1 MESLAVKY
9 RPKHFEDVLGQSIVV
24 DILKKQLETNTF
36 KNSYL
41 FYGPSGCGKTTLA
54 KIFANEI
61 NKGIGNPIEI
71 DAASNSGV
79 DNVRDIIKLAQE
91 RSIEGEYKIF
101 IIDEV
106 HAISSAAWQ
115 AFLKCIE
122 EPPTYTIFIF
132 CTTEIQKVP
141 QTIQNRVQSFK
152 LNKIDLNDLK
162 LRLTQICDNEG
173 FYNYEDSIDYIAKL
187 SNGCCREAISML
199 DKCVSFSKDLKFDNV
214 IRCLGD
220 CSYNVFF
227 NLTNSIIDNDE
238 KNIINILEHYYN
250 EGNDFKQ
257 FVDQYIKFCF
267 DIVKYIIF
275 KSFDNINIP
284 TYEENNVKNIINI
297 EGAHD
302 YYLYIINKLLELK
315 NNIKIDNN
323 IKDTVE
329 INFIKISR
337 GE

>member
-9 RPKHFEDVLGQSIVV
+9 RPKHFEDVLGQNIIV

-61 NKGIGNPIEI
+61 NKGVGNPIEI

-132 CTTEIQKVP
+132 CTTEFQKVP

-162 LRLTQICDNEG
+162 SRLIQICDNEG
-173 FYNYEDSIDYIAKL
+173 FYNYNNSIDYIAKL

-199 DKCVSFSKDLKFDNV
+199 DKCVSFSKDLKLDNV
-214 IRCLGD
+214 IKCLGD

-238 KNIINILEHYYN
+238 KNIINILEYYYN

-329 INFIKISR
+329 INFIKLSR